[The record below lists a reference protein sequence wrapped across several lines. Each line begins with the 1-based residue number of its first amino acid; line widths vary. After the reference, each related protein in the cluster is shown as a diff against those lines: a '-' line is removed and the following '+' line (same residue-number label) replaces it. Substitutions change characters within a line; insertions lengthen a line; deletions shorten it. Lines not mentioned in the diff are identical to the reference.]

1 MVEVGGRLRMT
12 HNEYME
18 FDKRNLDRLRV
29 DPNYSMADY
38 KRDAERVEIIG
49 FDLDRF
55 EFSPGTRNFIDKT
68 FSTDTAD
75 RYGNVMLQEYVRDRE
90 VVSQIAEELGC
101 VLAWDNGYGGFFR
114 NDDWKCILAFCRG
127 DLSLVLC
134 EDEEAYRKA
143 VEGYNRFYHVKDK
156 GGLRSLDEQIR
167 FSECVSKKDEKSVV
181 EQDLGA
187 R

>member
-29 DPNYSMADY
+29 DPHYSMADY
-38 KRDAERVEIIG
+38 KRDAEQVEIIG

-55 EFSPGTRNFIDKT
+55 GLSLETQNFIDRT

-75 RYGNVMLQEYVRDRE
+75 RYGNVVLQEYVRDRE
-90 VVSQIAEELGC
+90 FVSQIAEELGC
-101 VLAWDNGYGGFFR
+101 VLAWDNGYGGFFWN
-114 NDDWKCILAFCRG
+114 NDRKCILAFCRG

-134 EDEEAYRKA
+134 EDAEAYRKA
-143 VEGYNRFYHVKDK
+143 VEGYNRFYHVKREI
-156 GGLRSLDEQIR
+156 LQPSLDAQI
-167 FSECVSKKDEKSVV
+167 
-181 EQDLGA
+181 QD
-187 R
+187 